1 MAPVA
6 WMEKKMAIT
15 AADVKKLRE
24 ATGAGMM
31 DCKKA
36 LAEVGGDFDAG
47 VDYLRKKGLAAASKK
62 AGRVAAEG
70 LVVTKSNGAAGVV
83 LEVNAET
90 DFVSKNDQFVSFV
103 DSLADFIL
111 NNRPADVAA
120 LLAMDYA
127 GGLTVEQTLSQL
139 IATIGENMSIRRFQV
154 LETEGVVAAYVHG
167 AGKIGVLVAV
177 QGEANDA
184 LSEIAR
190 GVAMHVAAVN
200 PQFVTRESVTDEA
213 IERERAVLTERA
225 LASGKPEAIVEKIVS
240 GQMNKF
246 YSENCLLDQE
256 FVMDSDKT
264 VSKAVSDVQAGA
276 SVVAV
281 ARFALGEGIEKKEE
295 DFAAEVAA
303 QIKG

>member
-1 MAPVA
+1 
-6 WMEKKMAIT
+6 MAIT

-36 LAEVGGDFDAG
+36 LTEVGGDFDAG
-47 VDYLRKKGLAAASKK
+47 VDYLRKKGLGAADKK

-70 LVVTKSNGAAGVV
+70 VVVTLSTGDAAVV

-103 DSLADFIL
+103 NKLAAYIL
-111 NNRPADVAA
+111 DNRPADVAT
-120 LLAMDYA
+120 LLAADFEN
-127 GGLTVEQTLSQL
+127 GLTVEQTLSSL
-139 IATIGENMSIRRFQV
+139 IATIGENMSVRRFQI
-154 LETEGVVAAYVHG
+154 LETEGVVSAYVHG

-177 QGEANDA
+177 QGQANDA
-184 LSEIAR
+184 LSDIAR

-200 PQFVTRESVTDEA
+200 PQFVSRDSVTQDA
-213 IERERAVLTERA
+213 IDRERSVLTERA

-256 FVMDSDKT
+256 FVMDSDNT
-264 VSKAVSDVQAGA
+264 VSKAVSNVQAGA
-276 SVVAV
+276 TVVAV

-303 QIKG
+303 QIAG

>member
-1 MAPVA
+1 
-6 WMEKKMAIT
+6 MAIT

-36 LAEVGGDFDAG
+36 LTEVGGNFDAG
-47 VDYLRKKGLAAASKK
+47 VDYLRKKGLGAADKK

-70 LVVTKSNGAAGVV
+70 IVVTLSKGNAAVV

-103 DSLADFIL
+103 DNLAAFIL
-111 NNRPADVAA
+111 DSRPEDVAA
-120 LLAMDYA
+120 LLASDFEA
-127 GGLTVEQTLSQL
+127 GLTVEQTLSSL
-139 IATIGENMSIRRFQV
+139 IATIGENMSVRRFQI
-154 LETEGVVAAYVHG
+154 LETEGVVSAYVHG
-167 AGKIGVLVAV
+167 VGKIGVLVAV
-177 QGEANDA
+177 KGEANDA
-184 LSEIAR
+184 LSDVAR

-200 PQFVTRESVTDEA
+200 PEFVSRESVTAEA
-213 IERERAVLTERA
+213 TDRERKVLTERA

-256 FVMDSDKT
+256 FVMDSDKI
-264 VSKAVSDVQAGA
+264 VSKAVSDVQSGA
-276 SVVAV
+276 SIVGVI
-281 ARFALGEGIEKKEE
+281 RFALGEGIEKKEE

-303 QIKG
+303 QIAG

>member
-1 MAPVA
+1 
-6 WMEKKMAIT
+6 MEIEMAIT

-36 LAEVGGDFDAG
+36 LTEVGGDFDAG
-47 VDYLRKKGLAAASKK
+47 VDYLRKKGLGAADKK

-70 LVVTKSNGAAGVV
+70 VVVTMSRGDVAIV

-90 DFVSKNDQFVSFV
+90 DFVSKNEQFVAFV
-103 DSLADFIL
+103 DKLAGFIL
-111 NNRPADVAA
+111 DHRPADVAA
-120 LLAMDYA
+120 LLVMTFEAD
-127 GGLTVEQTLSQL
+127 LTVEQTLSQL
-139 IATIGENMSIRRFQV
+139 IATIGENMSVRRFGIV
-154 LETEGVVAAYVHG
+154 EAKGVVSAYVHG
-167 AGKIGVLVAV
+167 AGKIGVLVAIE
-177 QGEANDA
+177 GSADDA
-184 LSEIAR
+184 LQAIAH

-200 PQFVTRESVTDEA
+200 PMFVSREEVTAEIAD
-213 IERERAVLTERA
+213 RERKVLTERA
-225 LASGKPEAIVEKIVS
+225 LASGKPEAIVDKIVM

-246 YSENCLLDQE
+246 YAENCLLDQA
-256 FVMDSDKT
+256 FVMDSDNT
-264 VSKAVSDVQAGA
+264 VAKAVSAVQAEA
-276 SVVAV
+276 KIVEV